1 MAHAGERTWLMQP
14 DKHSD
19 RDLAAQETWLAVQLQ
34 GLPTPEPEPS
44 YLTWGNVLVIV
55 LGFAL
60 AWGLAAL
67 QLGG

>member
-1 MAHAGERTWLMQP
+1 MHPTDRP
-14 DKHSD
+14 D

-34 GLPTPEPEPS
+34 GLPEPEPEPS
-44 YLTWGNVLVIV
+44 YLTLSNVLVVV

-67 QLGG
+67 HLGG